1 MKTTI
6 RKDINGKELQVGD
19 IIAECQIGQKIWNDG
34 AVIVKRPLGVV
45 ASVPQK
51 MTSSWRPE
59 ETDFYNI
66 VQIREGLVV
75 LTDNADEF
83 LKLYAEESEY
93 DMPTM
98 KLCISRYDG
107 NFYAW
112 DNIEIVGTVNDYNQL
127 TKHKNYYIIFM

>member
-19 IIAECQIGQKIWNDG
+19 IVAECKIGQKIWNDG

-45 ASVPQK
+45 VSVPIK
-51 MTSSWRPE
+51 MTSIQQPE

-66 VQIREGLVV
+66 QPIRKGLVV

-83 LKLYAEESEY
+83 LQLYAKENEY

-98 KLCISRYDG
+98 ELNISRYDG

-112 DNIEIVGTVNDYNQL
+112 DDIEIIGTVND
-127 TKHKNYYIIFM
+127 FV